1 MVCPVLGV
9 TAAGSNPIPK
19 RDYDMIPGGQWT
31 DTKTG
36 IAYTVPGAYKYLEEL
51 YNTMKRDP
59 YQDLV

>member
-1 MVCPVLGV
+1 
-9 TAAGSNPIPK
+9 
-19 RDYDMIPGGQWT
+19 MIPGGQWT

-36 IAYTVPGAYKYLEEL
+36 IAYTVPGVGL